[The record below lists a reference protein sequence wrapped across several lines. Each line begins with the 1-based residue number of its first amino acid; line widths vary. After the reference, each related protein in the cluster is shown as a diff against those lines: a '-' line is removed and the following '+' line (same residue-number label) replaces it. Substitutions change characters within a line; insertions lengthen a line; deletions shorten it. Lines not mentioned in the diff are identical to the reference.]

1 MGEIPCKDCKYFSLC
16 KDKEQYFD
24 QFLCGRASC
33 GDHLS
38 VNMFFPPR
46 RFPAEVYPLTNGE
59 GYDNGNFKKRKEVFD
74 RLDEAV
80 KKCELGL
87 SSTPSK
93 EEGLQSLIADTV
105 NDLLS
110 SIERLLQLLGRS
122 N

>member
-16 KDKEQYFD
+16 EEKEQYFD

-33 GDHLS
+33 GDHVS

-46 RFPAEVYPLTNGE
+46 KFPVEVYPLTNGE
-59 GYDNGNFKKRKEVFD
+59 GFDNGSFEKRAEVMK
-74 RLDEAV
+74 RLNEAV
-80 KKCELGL
+80 KKCELDL

-93 EEGLQSLIADTV
+93 EEVLKSLIVDTL

-122 N
+122 S